1 MNKMANKVV
10 AEYDYYTLDQ
20 ARKIILAEEKQRKK
34 KIIENY
40 VAIATMF
47 ATPFLMFFHWIIVGY

>member
-47 ATPFLMFFHWIIVGY
+47 VTPFLMFFHWIIVGY